1 MQSATYPLTTTSFA
15 FRSLDDSEEKRSSEE
30 NRRIQRWALN
40 EKTAEAPLTQTCIP
54 TSFGIATRPVG
65 TYNLELEDAIDGRRQ
80 RKYDFVPEYLQDK
93 VPRKPSLDALDPALP
108 VCEDNTFLQPINTH
122 LEFGTRGALVTDIQV
137 TRNDTL
143 GLPNA
148 PNAYVFGNR
157 PQVGVNNRQVIKD
170 VVAQN
175 QGRLKLSA
183 EAVRRKAT
191 GVAW

>member
-15 FRSLDDSEEKRSSEE
+15 FRSLDDSQEKRSSIE
-30 NRRIQRWALN
+30 NQRMQEWALN
-40 EKTAEAPLTQTCIP
+40 DKTAENPLTTTCMP
-54 TSFGIATRPVG
+54 TSFGMATRPVG
-65 TYNLELEDAIDGRRQ
+65 TYNIALEDAIDGRRQ
-80 RKYDFVPEYLQDK
+80 RHYDFVPENLRSAIPKQ
-93 VPRKPSLDALDPALP
+93 PTLESLDVPSQT
-108 VCEDNTFLQPINTH
+108 CTDNTFLQPINTH
-122 LEFGTRGALVTDIQV
+122 LEYGTRGALVTDIQV

-170 VVAQN
+170 TVANN

-183 EAVRRKAT
+183 EAQKRRAM
-191 GVAW
+191 GLVW